1 MLTPV
6 DYDQF
11 LNADEA
17 ERLGIGVN
25 LPWKKVT
32 EATLT
37 AALDKVLN
45 DPSYTSN
52 VERLGESLAKNQLEK
67 PLDRAIWWIEQ
78 AMAKNGF
85 YNFRQSYRKSFV

>member
-1 MLTPV
+1 MCPVRSLLRSNNKMSYFIQPFSPSCQVLTPV

-37 AALDKVLN
+37 AALGRIV
-45 DPSYTSN
+45 
-52 VERLGESLAKNQLEK
+52 
-67 PLDRAIWWIEQ
+67 
-78 AMAKNGF
+78 
-85 YNFRQSYRKSFV
+85 

>member
-1 MLTPV
+1 M

-32 EATLT
+32 EATLS

-45 DPSYTSN
+45 AGGCTWAY
-52 VERLGESLAKNQLEK
+52 K
-67 PLDRAIWWIEQ
+67 
-78 AMAKNGF
+78 
-85 YNFRQSYRKSFV
+85 